1 MSQRYAL
8 PKHSGKALCPG
19 WTDLIVAEIEVR
31 QRWVLDNLL
40 HQHSWKSLVSEF
52 IDQFHPST

>member
-1 MSQRYAL
+1 MTAL
-8 PKHSGKALCPG
+8 L
-19 WTDLIVAEIEVR
+19 TDCASTFYSSEMIVAEVEVH